1 MLIYN
6 SYMAI
11 FFAMLALIGWGSGD
25 VLIAKLTRKIGSRV
39 TLFWWMFSS
48 LILSS
53 LYLPF
58 AGPIPDFLMFSFAL
72 ILNIFGLLGVIWYVQ
87 AFEQSHISLVGTIAG
102 SFSILVVPLS
112 VIFFSER
119 LEILQI
125 GAIIMTITGLILAT
139 LHPEDLKNRNFRR
152 LSENKGIKLSFLAF
166 LNWGIYWTL
175 IRIPVQKIGWYW
187 SEYPFYFMILLLPL
201 MGMTKNISISAVRNS
216 KILFMIIL
224 SGALSTMANFSFN
237 LGITYGYSSIV
248 APIAGSSPVLFVILS
263 RFVFREPLTGQ
274 QKLGIISA
282 LTGIVLIG
290 FNSV

>member
-1 MLIYN
+1 
-6 SYMAI
+6 MAI

-152 LSENKGIKLSFLAF
+152 LSENKGIQLSFLAF

>member
-152 LSENKGIKLSFLAF
+152 LSENKGIQLSFLAF

>member
-1 MLIYN
+1 LLIYN

-152 LSENKGIKLSFLAF
+152 LSENKGIQLSFLAF